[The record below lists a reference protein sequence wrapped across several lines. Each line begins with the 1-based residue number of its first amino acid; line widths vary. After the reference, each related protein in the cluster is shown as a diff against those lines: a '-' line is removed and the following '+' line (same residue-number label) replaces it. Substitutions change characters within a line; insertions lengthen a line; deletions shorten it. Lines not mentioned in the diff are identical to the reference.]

1 MFGSSMDLFQIKLV
15 DILPNDGNLR
25 PNIFS
30 LVWGWETQLWRSVEY
45 FEDCVELNVD
55 VYGDR
60 PTAVPQL
67 LSANKFLH
75 SSPIKGQIF
84 IEVNIMYGQ
93 SSWVWY
99 ITQNE
104 GFIKALMKD
113 AFTAGC
119 LPSLWR
125 SGERR
130 RLTLTSPQA
139 HKLLL
144 KRTHAYTPWVHLWA
158 SLYSHILLILYQ
170 RSCLF
175 TEQTSPRYKSFLFG
189 LRVTVDSLCFSLK

>member
-1 MFGSSMDLFQIKLV
+1 MCWNYIFEVWFEFNLFFEGPWWSQW
-15 DILPNDGNLR
+15 
-25 PNIFS
+25 NIFR
-30 LVWGWETQLWRSVEY
+30 EMNVE
-45 FEDCVELNVD
+45 FVALLKVD
-55 VYGDR
+55 VYSDR
-60 PTAVPQL
+60 PTAVQQL

-144 KRTHAYTPWVHLWA
+144 KRAHTWWVHLWA
-158 SLYSHILLILYQ
+158 SLYTHTFFIFFISIHSY
-170 RSCLF
+170 
-175 TEQTSPRYKSFLFG
+175 T
-189 LRVTVDSLCFSLK
+189 